1 MLNPGMILSN
11 RYEIIELI
19 GTGGMSE
26 VYKAKCHVLNRYVAI
41 KVLKPEFSSD
51 VNFVTKFR
59 IEAQSA
65 AGLSHPNIVNV
76 YDVGEDNG
84 IYYIVMELV
93 EGITLKEYIQE
104 KGRLKSDEAINISIQ
119 IAQGLEVAHQNHT
132 IHRDIKPQ
140 NIIVSKNGGIKVT
153 DFGIARAASSNT
165 MTANAMGSVHYI
177 SPEQARGG
185 FSDERSDIYSLGIT
199 MYEMVT
205 GHVPFEGENNVAV
218 ALMHIQGEMISPR
231 EYYPDI
237 PTSLEKIILK
247 CTQKKAERRY
257 LTASAL
263 IADLK
268 RVQANPDID
277 CVVVTPIVPSS
288 PTVEMTSDE
297 MKAIKEGRQMNEPI
311 LEEEDLEPEER
322 PENTPII
329 PPSKF
334 DNLFDDDDDD
344 DDEYDDVNRQ
354 PEDDDDSEIDEL
366 DPKLKKIIMISS
378 IAIVIIIA
386 ILVAMLI
393 SKIAGFKLFSGNKEN
408 TSTNDTAITT
418 TEATES
424 TEDTSSDITDTSEES
439 TDDVTT
445 TEQATIPMI
454 NVVGLYK
461 SAAEE
466 ELKKA
471 GFTNYSFDTK
481 KDNEVQEGYV
491 ISQSVDEGTAVDP
504 DIEIV
509 VTVSEGKED
518 KEVPDVRKYSDEQ
531 ATTLL
536 TEAGFTVTHGFEYD
550 DTVEKNYV
558 ISQSPEAGE
567 KQPEGSTVKIIVSNG
582 KKIEEVTV
590 PNLVGKSEEKAA
602 ELLKKAGLTGNPSHA
617 NSDDVK
623 AGKVI
628 SQDIDAD
635 TKVEEGS
642 TINYVISDGPEV
654 ISYSVKFTGAITNA
668 GYDFEAAGNVTVT
681 VSYTIGD
688 ATYKIYSGAAGE
700 ESFPLDISDAD
711 PIGGLSDDSGTFTV
725 MITDSEGQD
734 VTSSFN
740 TSGLSASFT
749 KE

>member
-19 GTGGMSE
+19 GIGGMSE

-93 EGITLKEYIQE
+93 EGITLKEYIQK
-104 KGRLKSDEAINISIQ
+104 KGRLLPEQAIDFSIQ

-218 ALMHIQGEMISPR
+218 ALMHIQGEMVSPR

-277 CVVVTPIVPSS
+277 CVVVPPVVPNS
-288 PTVEMTSDE
+288 PTVEITSDE
-297 MKAIKEGRQMNEPI
+297 MKAIKEGRQMNEAPVV
-311 LEEEDLEPEER
+311 EETPSSVVER
-322 PENTPII
+322 PDITPII

-344 DDEYDDVNRQ
+344 DSYGDEGMT
-354 PEDDDDSEIDEL
+354 PEDDDDNEIEEL

-378 IAIVIIIA
+378 VAVVIIIA
-386 ILVAMLI
+386 ILVAILI
-393 SKIAGFKLFSGNKEN
+393 LKITSPGGLGGIFSGNNKKTEN
-408 TSTNDTAITT
+408 SSEENSGD
-418 TEATES
+418 S
-424 TEDTSSDITDTSEES
+424 TEDGSTDEDTS
-439 TDDVTT
+439 DK
-445 TEQATIPMI
+445 ATIPMV

-461 SAAEE
+461 TAAEE

-471 GFTNYSFDTK
+471 GFTAYTIETATDDK
-481 KDNEVQEGYV
+481 VEEGYV
-491 ISQSVDEGTAVDP
+491 ISQSVDEGTAIPAD
-504 DIEIV
+504 EKIV
-509 VTVSEGKED
+509 ITISEGKED
-518 KEVPDVRKYSDEQ
+518 VEVPNVTGYSDDQ

-536 TEAGFTVTHGFEYD
+536 TEAGFVVTHGYEYD
-550 DTVEKNYV
+550 DTVEKNKV
-558 ISQSPEAGE
+558 ISQSPEG
-567 KQPEGSTVKIIVSNG
+567 KTMQKSGSTVKIIISNG
-582 KKIEEVTV
+582 KEVEEVEV
-590 PNLVGKSEEKAA
+590 PKLVGKSESKAA
-602 ELLKKAGLTGNPSHA
+602 NLLENAGLSGKVSHA
-617 NSDDVK
+617 NSDEVK
-623 AGKVI
+623 KGQVI
-628 SQDIDAD
+628 SQDVSAGSS
-635 TKVEEGS
+635 VEKGS
-642 TINYVISDGPEV
+642 TVGYVISDGPEKV
-654 ISYSVKFTGAITNA
+654 TYSVKFTGSITNS
-668 GYDFEAAGNVTVT
+668 GFDFATFGNVTVNVTYT
-681 VSYTIGD
+681 VGD
-688 ATYKIYSGAAGE
+688 ATYKLYSGAAGE
-700 ESFPLDISDAD
+700 DSFPLDIGSAD
-711 PIGGLSDDSGTFTV
+711 PIGGLSQNSGTFAVT
-725 MITDSEGQD
+725 ITDSDGID

-740 TSGLSASFT
+740 TSGLSASFS

>member
-41 KVLKPEFSSD
+41 KELKPEFSSD

-93 EGITLKEYIQE
+93 EGITLKEYIQK
-104 KGRLKSDEAINISIQ
+104 KGRLLPEQAIDFSIQ

-218 ALMHIQGEMISPR
+218 ALMHIQGEMVSPR

-277 CVVVTPIVPSS
+277 CVVVPPVVPNS
-288 PTVEMTSDE
+288 PTVEITSDE
-297 MKAIKEGRQMNEPI
+297 MKAIKEGRQMNEAPVV
-311 LEEEDLEPEER
+311 EETPSSVVER
-322 PENTPII
+322 PDITPII

-344 DDEYDDVNRQ
+344 DSYGDEGMT
-354 PEDDDDSEIDEL
+354 PEDDDDNEIEEL

-378 IAIVIIIA
+378 VAVVIIIA
-386 ILVAMLI
+386 ILVAILI
-393 SKIAGFKLFSGNKEN
+393 LKITSPGGLGGIFSGNNKKTEN
-408 TSTNDTAITT
+408 SSEENSGDPTEDGSTD
-418 TEATES
+418 
-424 TEDTSSDITDTSEES
+424 EDTSDK
-439 TDDVTT
+439 
-445 TEQATIPMI
+445 ATIPMV

-461 SAAEE
+461 TAAEE

-471 GFTNYSFDTK
+471 GFTAYTIETATDDK
-481 KDNEVQEGYV
+481 VEEGYV
-491 ISQSVDEGTAVDP
+491 ISQSVDEGTAIPAD
-504 DIEIV
+504 EKIV
-509 VTVSEGKED
+509 ITISEGKED
-518 KEVPDVRKYSDEQ
+518 VEVPDVRGYSDDQ

-536 TEAGFTVTHGFEYD
+536 TEAGFVVTHGYEYD
-550 DTVEKNYV
+550 DTVEKNKV
-558 ISQSPEAGE
+558 ISQSPEG
-567 KQPEGSTVKIIVSNG
+567 KTMQKSGSTVKIIISNG
-582 KKIEEVTV
+582 KEVEEVEV
-590 PNLVGKSEEKAA
+590 PNLLGKSESKAA
-602 ELLKKAGLTGNPSHA
+602 NLLENAGLSGKVSHA
-617 NSDDVK
+617 NSDEVK
-623 AGKVI
+623 KGQVI
-628 SQDIDAD
+628 SQDVSAGSS
-635 TKVEEGS
+635 VEKGS
-642 TINYVISDGPEV
+642 TVGYVISDGPEKV
-654 ISYSVKFTGAITNA
+654 TYSVKFTGSITNS
-668 GYDFEAAGNVTVT
+668 GFDFATFGNVTVNVTYT
-681 VSYTIGD
+681 VGD
-688 ATYKIYSGAAGE
+688 ATYKLYSGAAGE
-700 ESFPLDISDAD
+700 DSFPLDIGSAD
-711 PIGGLSDDSGTFTV
+711 PIGGLSQNSGTFAVT
-725 MITDSEGQD
+725 ITDSDGID

-740 TSGLSASFT
+740 TSGLSASFS

>member
-26 VYKAKCHVLNRYVAI
+26 VYKAKCHELNRYVAI

-93 EGITLKEYIQE
+93 EGITLKEYIQK
-104 KGRLKSDEAINISIQ
+104 KGRLLPEQAIDFSIQ

-218 ALMHIQGEMISPR
+218 ALMHIQGEMVSPR

-277 CVVVTPIVPSS
+277 CVVVPPVVPNS
-288 PTVEMTSDE
+288 PTVEITSDE
-297 MKAIKEGRQMNEPI
+297 MKAIKEGRQMNEAPVV
-311 LEEEDLEPEER
+311 EETPSSVVER
-322 PENTPII
+322 PDITPII

-344 DDEYDDVNRQ
+344 DSYGDEGMA
-354 PEDDDDSEIDEL
+354 PEDDDDNEIEEL

-378 IAIVIIIA
+378 VAVVIIIA
-386 ILVAMLI
+386 ILVAILI
-393 SKIAGFKLFSGNKEN
+393 LKITSPGGLGGIFSGNNKKTEN
-408 TSTNDTAITT
+408 SSEENSGDPTEDGSTD
-418 TEATES
+418 
-424 TEDTSSDITDTSEES
+424 EDTSDK
-439 TDDVTT
+439 
-445 TEQATIPMI
+445 ATIPMV

-461 SAAEE
+461 TAAEE

-471 GFTNYSFDTK
+471 GFTAYTIETATDDK
-481 KDNEVQEGYV
+481 VEEGYV
-491 ISQSVDEGTAVDP
+491 ISQSVDEGTAIPAD
-504 DIEIV
+504 EKIV
-509 VTVSEGKED
+509 ITISEGKED
-518 KEVPDVRKYSDEQ
+518 VEVPDVRGYSDDQ

-536 TEAGFTVTHGFEYD
+536 TEAGFVVTHGYEYD
-550 DTVEKNYV
+550 DTVEKNKV
-558 ISQSPEAGE
+558 ISQSPEG
-567 KQPEGSTVKIIVSNG
+567 KTMQKSGSTVKIIISNG
-582 KKIEEVTV
+582 KEVEEVEV
-590 PNLVGKSEEKAA
+590 PNLLGKSESKAA
-602 ELLKKAGLTGNPSHA
+602 NLLENAGLSGKVSHA
-617 NSDDVK
+617 NSDEVK
-623 AGKVI
+623 KGQVI
-628 SQDIDAD
+628 SQDVSAGSS
-635 TKVEEGS
+635 VEKGS
-642 TINYVISDGPEV
+642 TVGYVISDGPEKV
-654 ISYSVKFTGAITNA
+654 TYSVKFTGSITNS
-668 GYDFEAAGNVTVT
+668 GFDFATFGNVTVNVTYT
-681 VSYTIGD
+681 VGD
-688 ATYKIYSGAAGE
+688 ATYKLYSGAAGE
-700 ESFPLDISDAD
+700 DSFPLDIGSAD
-711 PIGGLSDDSGTFTV
+711 PIGGLSQNSGTFAVT
-725 MITDSEGQD
+725 ITDSDGID

-740 TSGLSASFT
+740 TSGLSASFS

>member
-93 EGITLKEYIQE
+93 EGITLKEYIQK
-104 KGRLKSDEAINISIQ
+104 KGRLLPEQAIDFSIQ

-218 ALMHIQGEMISPR
+218 ALMHIQGEMVSPR

-257 LTASAL
+257 LTASTL

-277 CVVVTPIVPSS
+277 CVVVPPVVPNS
-288 PTVEMTSDE
+288 PTVEITSDE
-297 MKAIKEGRQMNEPI
+297 MKAIKEGRQMNEAPVV
-311 LEEEDLEPEER
+311 EETPSSVVER
-322 PENTPII
+322 PDITPII

-344 DDEYDDVNRQ
+344 DSYGDEGMT
-354 PEDDDDSEIDEL
+354 PEDDDDNEIEEL

-378 IAIVIIIA
+378 VAVVIIIA
-386 ILVAMLI
+386 ILVAILI
-393 SKIAGFKLFSGNKEN
+393 LKITSPGGLGGIFSGNNKKTEN
-408 TSTNDTAITT
+408 SSEENSGDPTEDGSTD
-418 TEATES
+418 
-424 TEDTSSDITDTSEES
+424 EDTSDK
-439 TDDVTT
+439 
-445 TEQATIPMI
+445 ATIPMV

-461 SAAEE
+461 TAAEE

-471 GFTNYSFDTK
+471 GFTAYTIETATDDK
-481 KDNEVQEGYV
+481 VEEGYV
-491 ISQSVDEGTAVDP
+491 ISQSVDEGTAIPAD
-504 DIEIV
+504 EKIV
-509 VTVSEGKED
+509 ITISEGKED
-518 KEVPDVRKYSDEQ
+518 VEVPDVRGYSDDQ

-536 TEAGFTVTHGFEYD
+536 TEAGFVVTHGYEYD
-550 DTVEKNYV
+550 DTVEKNKV
-558 ISQSPEAGE
+558 ISQSPEG
-567 KQPEGSTVKIIVSNG
+567 KTMQKSGSTVKIIISNG
-582 KKIEEVTV
+582 KEVEEVEV
-590 PNLVGKSEEKAA
+590 PNLLGKSESKAA
-602 ELLKKAGLTGNPSHA
+602 NLLENAGLSGKVSHA
-617 NSDDVK
+617 NSDEVK
-623 AGKVI
+623 KGQVI
-628 SQDIDAD
+628 SQDVSAGSS
-635 TKVEEGS
+635 VEKGS
-642 TINYVISDGPEV
+642 TVGYVISDGPEKV
-654 ISYSVKFTGAITNA
+654 TYSVKFTGSITNS
-668 GYDFEAAGNVTVT
+668 GFDFATFGNVTVNVTYT
-681 VSYTIGD
+681 VGD
-688 ATYKIYSGAAGE
+688 ATYKLYSGAAGE
-700 ESFPLDISDAD
+700 DSFPLDIGSAD
-711 PIGGLSDDSGTFTV
+711 PIGGLSQNSGTFAVT
-725 MITDSEGQD
+725 ITDSDGID

-740 TSGLSASFT
+740 TSGLSASFS

>member
-93 EGITLKEYIQE
+93 EGITLKEYIQK
-104 KGRLKSDEAINISIQ
+104 KGRLLPEQAIDFSIQ

-218 ALMHIQGEMISPR
+218 ALMHIQGEMVSPR

-277 CVVVTPIVPSS
+277 CVVVPPVVPNS
-288 PTVEMTSDE
+288 PTVEITSDE
-297 MKAIKEGRQMNEPI
+297 MKAIKEGRQMNEAPVV
-311 LEEEDLEPEER
+311 EETPSSVVER
-322 PENTPII
+322 PDITPII

-344 DDEYDDVNRQ
+344 DSYGDEGMT
-354 PEDDDDSEIDEL
+354 PEDDDDNEIEEL

-378 IAIVIIIA
+378 VAVVIIIA
-386 ILVAMLI
+386 ILVAILI
-393 SKIAGFKLFSGNKEN
+393 LKITSPGGLGGIFSGNNKKTEN
-408 TSTNDTAITT
+408 SSEENSGD
-418 TEATES
+418 S
-424 TEDTSSDITDTSEES
+424 TEDGSTDEDTS
-439 TDDVTT
+439 DK
-445 TEQATIPMI
+445 ATIPMV

-461 SAAEE
+461 TAAEE

-471 GFTNYSFDTK
+471 GFTAYTIETATDDK
-481 KDNEVQEGYV
+481 VEEGYV
-491 ISQSVDEGTAVDP
+491 ISQSVDEGTAIPAD
-504 DIEIV
+504 EKIV
-509 VTVSEGKED
+509 ITISEGKED
-518 KEVPDVRKYSDEQ
+518 VEVPNVTGYSDDQ

-536 TEAGFTVTHGFEYD
+536 TEAGFVVTHGYEYD
-550 DTVEKNYV
+550 DTVEKNKV
-558 ISQSPEAGE
+558 ISQSPEG
-567 KQPEGSTVKIIVSNG
+567 KTMQKSGSTVKIIISNG
-582 KKIEEVTV
+582 KEVEEVEV
-590 PNLVGKSEEKAA
+590 PNLVGKSESKAA
-602 ELLKKAGLTGNPSHA
+602 NLLENAGLSGKVSHA
-617 NSDDVK
+617 NSDEVK
-623 AGKVI
+623 KGQVI
-628 SQDIDAD
+628 SQDVLAGSS
-635 TKVEEGS
+635 VEKGS
-642 TINYVISDGPEV
+642 TIGYVISDGPEKV
-654 ISYSVKFTGAITNA
+654 TYSVKFTGSITNS
-668 GYDFEAAGNVTVT
+668 GFDFATFGNVTVNVTYT
-681 VSYTIGD
+681 VGD
-688 ATYKIYSGAAGE
+688 ATYKLYSGAAGE
-700 ESFPLDISDAD
+700 DSFPLDIGSAD
-711 PIGGLSDDSGTFTV
+711 PIGGLSQNSGTFAVT
-725 MITDSEGQD
+725 ITDSDGID

-740 TSGLSASFT
+740 TSGLSASFS

>member
-19 GTGGMSE
+19 GIGGMSE

-93 EGITLKEYIQE
+93 EGITLKEYIQK
-104 KGRLKSDEAINISIQ
+104 KGRLLPEQAIDFSIQ

-218 ALMHIQGEMISPR
+218 ALMHIQGEMVSPR

-277 CVVVTPIVPSS
+277 CVVVPPVVPNS
-288 PTVEMTSDE
+288 PTVEITSDE
-297 MKAIKEGRQMNEPI
+297 MKAIKEGRQMNEAPVV
-311 LEEEDLEPEER
+311 EETPSSVVER
-322 PENTPII
+322 PDITPII

-344 DDEYDDVNRQ
+344 DSYGDEGMA
-354 PEDDDDSEIDEL
+354 PEDDDDNEIEEL

-378 IAIVIIIA
+378 VAVVIIIA
-386 ILVAMLI
+386 ILVAILI
-393 SKIAGFKLFSGNKEN
+393 LKITSPGGLGGIFSGNNKKTEN
-408 TSTNDTAITT
+408 SSEENSGD
-418 TEATES
+418 S
-424 TEDTSSDITDTSEES
+424 TEDGSTDEDTS
-439 TDDVTT
+439 DK
-445 TEQATIPMI
+445 ATIPMV

-461 SAAEE
+461 TAAEE

-471 GFTNYSFDTK
+471 GFTAYTIETATDDK
-481 KDNEVQEGYV
+481 VEEGYV
-491 ISQSVDEGTAVDP
+491 ISQSVDEGTAIPAD
-504 DIEIV
+504 EKIV
-509 VTVSEGKED
+509 ITISEGKED
-518 KEVPDVRKYSDEQ
+518 VEVPDVRGYSDDQ

-536 TEAGFTVTHGFEYD
+536 TEAGFVVTHGYEYD
-550 DTVEKNYV
+550 DTVEKNKV
-558 ISQSPEAGE
+558 ISQSPEG
-567 KQPEGSTVKIIVSNG
+567 KTMQKSGSTVKIIISNG
-582 KKIEEVTV
+582 KEVEEVEV
-590 PNLVGKSEEKAA
+590 PNLLGKSESKAA
-602 ELLKKAGLTGNPSHA
+602 NLLENAGLSGKVSHA
-617 NSDDVK
+617 NSDEVK
-623 AGKVI
+623 KGQVI
-628 SQDIDAD
+628 SQDVSAGSS
-635 TKVEEGS
+635 VEKGS
-642 TINYVISDGPEV
+642 TVGYVISDGPEKV
-654 ISYSVKFTGAITNA
+654 TYSVKFTGSITNS
-668 GYDFEAAGNVTVT
+668 GFDFATFGNVTVNVTYT
-681 VSYTIGD
+681 VGD
-688 ATYKIYSGAAGE
+688 ATYKLYSGAAGE
-700 ESFPLDISDAD
+700 DSFPLDIGSAD
-711 PIGGLSDDSGTFTV
+711 PIGGLSQNSGTFAVT
-725 MITDSEGQD
+725 ITDSDGID

-740 TSGLSASFT
+740 TSGLSASFS

>member
-93 EGITLKEYIQE
+93 EGITLKEYIQK
-104 KGRLKSDEAINISIQ
+104 KGRLLPEQAIDFSIQ

-218 ALMHIQGEMISPR
+218 ALMHIQGEMVSPR

-277 CVVVTPIVPSS
+277 CVVVPPVVPNS
-288 PTVEMTSDE
+288 PTVEITSDE
-297 MKAIKEGRQMNEPI
+297 MKAIKEGRQMNEAPVV
-311 LEEEDLEPEER
+311 EETPSSVVER
-322 PENTPII
+322 PDITPII

-344 DDEYDDVNRQ
+344 DSYGDEGMT
-354 PEDDDDSEIDEL
+354 PEDDDDNEIEEL

-378 IAIVIIIA
+378 VAVVIIIA
-386 ILVAMLI
+386 ILVAILI
-393 SKIAGFKLFSGNKEN
+393 LKITSPGGLGGIFSGNNKKTEN
-408 TSTNDTAITT
+408 SSEENSGDPTEDGSTD
-418 TEATES
+418 
-424 TEDTSSDITDTSEES
+424 EDTSDK
-439 TDDVTT
+439 
-445 TEQATIPMI
+445 ATIPMV

-461 SAAEE
+461 TAAEE

-471 GFTNYSFDTK
+471 GFTAYTIETATDDK
-481 KDNEVQEGYV
+481 VEEGYV
-491 ISQSVDEGTAVDP
+491 ISQSVDEGTAIPAD
-504 DIEIV
+504 EKIV
-509 VTVSEGKED
+509 ITISEGKED
-518 KEVPDVRKYSDEQ
+518 VEVPDVRGYSDDQ

-536 TEAGFTVTHGFEYD
+536 TEAGFVVTHGYEYD
-550 DTVEKNYV
+550 DTVEKNKV
-558 ISQSPEAGE
+558 ISQSPEG
-567 KQPEGSTVKIIVSNG
+567 KTMQKSGSTVKIIISNG
-582 KKIEEVTV
+582 KEVEEVEV
-590 PNLVGKSEEKAA
+590 PNLLGKSESKAA
-602 ELLKKAGLTGNPSHA
+602 NLLENAGLSGKVSHA
-617 NSDDVK
+617 NSDEVK
-623 AGKVI
+623 KGQVI
-628 SQDIDAD
+628 SQDVSAGSS
-635 TKVEEGS
+635 VEKGS
-642 TINYVISDGPEV
+642 TVGYVISDGPEKV
-654 ISYSVKFTGAITNA
+654 TYSVKFTGSITNS
-668 GYDFEAAGNVTVT
+668 GFDFATFGNVTVNVTYT
-681 VSYTIGD
+681 VGD
-688 ATYKIYSGAAGE
+688 ATYKLYSGAAGE
-700 ESFPLDISDAD
+700 DSFPLDIGSAD
-711 PIGGLSDDSGTFTV
+711 PIGGLSQNSGTFAVT
-725 MITDSEGQD
+725 ISDSDGID

-740 TSGLSASFT
+740 TSGLSASFS

>member
-93 EGITLKEYIQE
+93 EGITLKEYIQK
-104 KGRLKSDEAINISIQ
+104 KGRLLPEQAIDFSIQ

-218 ALMHIQGEMISPR
+218 ALMHIQGEMVSPR

-277 CVVVTPIVPSS
+277 CVVVPPVVPNS
-288 PTVEMTSDE
+288 PTVEITSDE
-297 MKAIKEGRQMNEPI
+297 MKAIKEGRQMNEAPVV
-311 LEEEDLEPEER
+311 EETPSSVVER
-322 PENTPII
+322 PDITPII

-344 DDEYDDVNRQ
+344 DSYGDEGMT
-354 PEDDDDSEIDEL
+354 PEDDDDNEIEEL

-378 IAIVIIIA
+378 VAVVIIIA
-386 ILVAMLI
+386 ILVAILI
-393 SKIAGFKLFSGNKEN
+393 LKITSPGGLGGIFSGNNKKTEN
-408 TSTNDTAITT
+408 SSEENSGDPTEDGSTD
-418 TEATES
+418 
-424 TEDTSSDITDTSEES
+424 EDTSDK
-439 TDDVTT
+439 
-445 TEQATIPMI
+445 ATIPMV

-461 SAAEE
+461 TAAEE

-471 GFTNYSFDTK
+471 GFTAYTIETATDDK
-481 KDNEVQEGYV
+481 VEEGYV
-491 ISQSVDEGTAVDP
+491 ISQSVDEGTAIPAD
-504 DIEIV
+504 EKIV
-509 VTVSEGKED
+509 ITISEGKED
-518 KEVPDVRKYSDEQ
+518 VEVPDVRGYSDDQ

-536 TEAGFTVTHGFEYD
+536 TEAGFVVTHGYEYD
-550 DTVEKNYV
+550 DTVEKNKV
-558 ISQSPEAGE
+558 ISQSPEG
-567 KQPEGSTVKIIVSNG
+567 KTMQKSGSTVKIIISNG
-582 KKIEEVTV
+582 KEVEEVEV
-590 PNLVGKSEEKAA
+590 PNLVGKSESKAA
-602 ELLKKAGLTGNPSHA
+602 ELLEKAGLSGKVSHA
-617 NSDDVK
+617 NSDEVK
-623 AGKVI
+623 KGQVI
-628 SQDIDAD
+628 SQDVSAGSS
-635 TKVEEGS
+635 VEKGS
-642 TINYVISDGPEV
+642 TVGYVISDGPEKV
-654 ISYSVKFTGAITNA
+654 TYSVKFTGSITNS
-668 GYDFEAAGNVTVT
+668 GFDFATFGNVTVNVTYT
-681 VSYTIGD
+681 VGD
-688 ATYKIYSGAAGE
+688 ATYKLYSGAAGE
-700 ESFPLDISDAD
+700 DSFPLDIGSAD
-711 PIGGLSDDSGTFTV
+711 PIGGLSQNSGTFAVT
-725 MITDSEGQD
+725 ITDSDGID

-740 TSGLSASFT
+740 TSGLSASFS

>member
-93 EGITLKEYIQE
+93 EGITLKEYIQK
-104 KGRLKSDEAINISIQ
+104 KGRLLPEQAIDFSIQ

-218 ALMHIQGEMISPR
+218 ALMHIQGEMVSPR

-277 CVVVTPIVPSS
+277 CVVVPPVVPNS
-288 PTVEMTSDE
+288 PTVEITSDE
-297 MKAIKEGRQMNEPI
+297 MKAIKEGRQMNEAPVV
-311 LEEEDLEPEER
+311 EETPSSVVER
-322 PENTPII
+322 PDITPII

-344 DDEYDDVNRQ
+344 DSYGDEGMT
-354 PEDDDDSEIDEL
+354 PEDDDDNEIEEL

-378 IAIVIIIA
+378 VAVVIIIA
-386 ILVAMLI
+386 ILVAILI
-393 SKIAGFKLFSGNKEN
+393 LKITSPGGLGGIFSGNNKKTEN
-408 TSTNDTAITT
+408 SSEENSGDPTEDGSTD
-418 TEATES
+418 
-424 TEDTSSDITDTSEES
+424 EDTSDK
-439 TDDVTT
+439 
-445 TEQATIPMI
+445 ATIPMV

-461 SAAEE
+461 TAAEE

-471 GFTNYSFDTK
+471 GFTAYTIETATDDK
-481 KDNEVQEGYV
+481 VEEGYV
-491 ISQSVDEGTAVDP
+491 ISQSVDEGTAIPAD
-504 DIEIV
+504 EKIV
-509 VTVSEGKED
+509 ITISEGKED
-518 KEVPDVRKYSDEQ
+518 VEVPDVRGYSDDQ

-536 TEAGFTVTHGFEYD
+536 TEAGFVVTHGYEYD
-550 DTVEKNYV
+550 DTVEKNKV
-558 ISQSPEAGE
+558 ISQSPEG
-567 KQPEGSTVKIIVSNG
+567 KTMQKSGSTVKIIISNG
-582 KKIEEVTV
+582 KEVEEVEV
-590 PNLVGKSEEKAA
+590 PNLVGKSESKAA
-602 ELLKKAGLTGNPSHA
+602 DLLENAGLSGKVSHA
-617 NSDDVK
+617 NSDEVKKGQVINQDVS
-623 AGKVI
+623 AG
-628 SQDIDAD
+628 SS
-635 TKVEEGS
+635 VEKGS
-642 TINYVISDGPEV
+642 TVGYVISDGPEKV
-654 ISYSVKFTGAITNA
+654 TYSVKFTGSITNS
-668 GYDFEAAGNVTVT
+668 GFDFATFGNVTVNVTYT
-681 VSYTIGD
+681 VGD
-688 ATYKIYSGAAGE
+688 ATYKLYSGAAGE
-700 ESFPLDISDAD
+700 DSFPLDIGSAD
-711 PIGGLSDDSGTFTV
+711 PIDGLSQNSGTFAVT
-725 MITDSEGQD
+725 ITDSDGID

-740 TSGLSASFT
+740 TSGLSASFS

>member
-93 EGITLKEYIQE
+93 EGITLKEYIQK
-104 KGRLKSDEAINISIQ
+104 KGRLLPEQAIDFSIQ

-218 ALMHIQGEMISPR
+218 ALMHIQGEMVSPR

-277 CVVVTPIVPSS
+277 CVVVPPVVPNS
-288 PTVEMTSDE
+288 PTVEITSDE
-297 MKAIKEGRQMNEPI
+297 MKAIKEGRQMNEAPVV
-311 LEEEDLEPEER
+311 EETPSSVVER
-322 PENTPII
+322 PDITPII

-344 DDEYDDVNRQ
+344 DSYGDEGMA
-354 PEDDDDSEIDEL
+354 PEDDDDNEIEEL

-378 IAIVIIIA
+378 VAVVIIIA
-386 ILVAMLI
+386 ILVAILI
-393 SKIAGFKLFSGNKEN
+393 LKITSPGGLGGIFSGNNKKTEN
-408 TSTNDTAITT
+408 SSEENSGDPTEDGSTD
-418 TEATES
+418 
-424 TEDTSSDITDTSEES
+424 EDTSDK
-439 TDDVTT
+439 
-445 TEQATIPMI
+445 ATIPMV

-461 SAAEE
+461 TAAEE

-471 GFTNYSFDTK
+471 GFTAYTIETATDDK
-481 KDNEVQEGYV
+481 VEEGYV
-491 ISQSVDEGTAVDP
+491 ISQSVDEGTAIPAD
-504 DIEIV
+504 EKIV
-509 VTVSEGKED
+509 ITISEGKED
-518 KEVPDVRKYSDEQ
+518 VEVPDVRGYSDDQ

-536 TEAGFTVTHGFEYD
+536 TEAGFVVTHGYEYD
-550 DTVEKNYV
+550 DTVEKNKV
-558 ISQSPEAGE
+558 ISQSPEG
-567 KQPEGSTVKIIVSNG
+567 KTMQKSGSTVKIIISNG
-582 KKIEEVTV
+582 KEVEEVEV
-590 PNLVGKSEEKAA
+590 PNLVGKSESKAA
-602 ELLKKAGLTGNPSHA
+602 DLLENAGLSGKVSHA
-617 NSDDVK
+617 NSDEVKKGQVINQDVS
-623 AGKVI
+623 AG
-628 SQDIDAD
+628 SS
-635 TKVEEGS
+635 VEKGS
-642 TINYVISDGPEV
+642 TVGYVISDGPEKV
-654 ISYSVKFTGAITNA
+654 TYSVKFTGSITNS
-668 GYDFEAAGNVTVT
+668 GFDFATFGNVTVNVTYT
-681 VSYTIGD
+681 VGD
-688 ATYKIYSGAAGE
+688 ATYKLYSGAAGE
-700 ESFPLDISDAD
+700 DSFPLDIGSAD
-711 PIGGLSDDSGTFTV
+711 PIGGLSQNSGTFAVT
-725 MITDSEGQD
+725 ITDSDGID

-740 TSGLSASFT
+740 TSGLSASFS

>member
-93 EGITLKEYIQE
+93 EGITLKEYIQK
-104 KGRLKSDEAINISIQ
+104 KGRLLPEQAIDFSIQ

-218 ALMHIQGEMISPR
+218 ALMHIQGEMVSPR

-277 CVVVTPIVPSS
+277 CVVVPPVVPNS
-288 PTVEMTSDE
+288 PTVEITSDE
-297 MKAIKEGRQMNEPI
+297 MKAIKEGRQMNEAPVV
-311 LEEEDLEPEER
+311 EETPSSVVER
-322 PENTPII
+322 PDITPII

-344 DDEYDDVNRQ
+344 DSYGDEGMT
-354 PEDDDDSEIDEL
+354 PEDDDDNEIEEL

-378 IAIVIIIA
+378 VAVVIIIA
-386 ILVAMLI
+386 ILVAILI
-393 SKIAGFKLFSGNKEN
+393 LKITSPGGLGGIFSGNNKKTEN
-408 TSTNDTAITT
+408 SSEENSGDPTEDGSTD
-418 TEATES
+418 
-424 TEDTSSDITDTSEES
+424 EDTSDK
-439 TDDVTT
+439 
-445 TEQATIPMI
+445 ATIPMV

-461 SAAEE
+461 TAAEE

-471 GFTNYSFDTK
+471 GFTAYTIETATDDK
-481 KDNEVQEGYV
+481 VEEGYV
-491 ISQSVDEGTAVDP
+491 ISQSVDEGTAIPAD
-504 DIEIV
+504 EKIV
-509 VTVSEGKED
+509 ITISEGKED
-518 KEVPDVRKYSDEQ
+518 VEVPDVRGYSDDQ

-536 TEAGFTVTHGFEYD
+536 TEAGFVVTHGYEYD
-550 DTVEKNYV
+550 DTVEKNKV
-558 ISQSPEAGE
+558 ISQSPEG
-567 KQPEGSTVKIIVSNG
+567 KTMQKSGSTVKIIISNG
-582 KKIEEVTV
+582 KEVEEVEV
-590 PNLVGKSEEKAA
+590 PNLLGKSESKAA
-602 ELLKKAGLTGNPSHA
+602 NLLENAGLSGKVSHA
-617 NSDDVK
+617 NSDEVK
-623 AGKVI
+623 KGQVI
-628 SQDIDAD
+628 SQDVSAGSS
-635 TKVEEGS
+635 VEKGS
-642 TINYVISDGPEV
+642 TVGYVISDGPEKV
-654 ISYSVKFTGAITNA
+654 TYSVKFTGSITNS
-668 GYDFEAAGNVTVT
+668 GFDFATFGNVTVNVTYT
-681 VSYTIGD
+681 VGD
-688 ATYKIYSGAAGE
+688 ATYKLYSGAAGE
-700 ESFPLDISDAD
+700 DSFPLDIGSAD
-711 PIGGLSDDSGTFTV
+711 PIGGLSQNSGTFAVT
-725 MITDSEGQD
+725 ITDSDGID
-734 VTSSFN
+734 VTSIFN
-740 TSGLSASFT
+740 TSGLSASFS

>member
-93 EGITLKEYIQE
+93 EGITLKEYIQK
-104 KGRLKSDEAINISIQ
+104 KGRLLPEQAIDFSIQ

-218 ALMHIQGEMISPR
+218 ALMHIQGEMVSPR

-277 CVVVTPIVPSS
+277 CVVVPPVVPNS
-288 PTVEMTSDE
+288 PTVEITSDE
-297 MKAIKEGRQMNEPI
+297 MKAIKEGRQMNEAPVV
-311 LEEEDLEPEER
+311 EETPSSVVER
-322 PENTPII
+322 PDITPII

-344 DDEYDDVNRQ
+344 DSYGDEGMT
-354 PEDDDDSEIDEL
+354 PEDDDDNEIEEL

-378 IAIVIIIA
+378 VAVVIIIA
-386 ILVAMLI
+386 ILVAILI
-393 SKIAGFKLFSGNKEN
+393 LKITSPGGLGGIFSGNNKKTEN
-408 TSTNDTAITT
+408 SSEENSGD
-418 TEATES
+418 S
-424 TEDTSSDITDTSEES
+424 TEDGSTDEDTS
-439 TDDVTT
+439 DK
-445 TEQATIPMI
+445 ATIPMV

-461 SAAEE
+461 TAAEE

-471 GFTNYSFDTK
+471 GFTAYTIETATDDK
-481 KDNEVQEGYV
+481 VEEGYV
-491 ISQSVDEGTAVDP
+491 ISQSVDEGTAIPAD
-504 DIEIV
+504 EKIV
-509 VTVSEGKED
+509 ITISEGKED
-518 KEVPDVRKYSDEQ
+518 VEVPDVRGYSDDQ

-536 TEAGFTVTHGFEYD
+536 TEAGFVVTHGYEYD
-550 DTVEKNYV
+550 DTVEKNKV
-558 ISQSPEAGE
+558 ISQSPEG
-567 KQPEGSTVKIIVSNG
+567 KTMQKSGSTVKIIISNG
-582 KKIEEVTV
+582 KEVEEVEV
-590 PNLVGKSEEKAA
+590 PNLVGKSESKAA
-602 ELLKKAGLTGNPSHA
+602 DLLENAGLSGKVSHA
-617 NSDDVK
+617 NSDEVK
-623 AGKVI
+623 KGQVI
-628 SQDIDAD
+628 SQDVSAD
-635 TKVEEGS
+635 SSVEKGS
-642 TINYVISDGPEV
+642 TVGYVISDGPEKV
-654 ISYSVKFTGAITNA
+654 TYSVKFTGSITNS
-668 GYDFEAAGNVTVT
+668 GFDFATFGNVTVNVTYT
-681 VSYTIGD
+681 VGD
-688 ATYKIYSGAAGE
+688 ATYKLYSGAAGE
-700 ESFPLDISDAD
+700 DSFPLDIGSAD
-711 PIGGLSDDSGTFTV
+711 PIGGLSQNSGTFAVT
-725 MITDSEGQD
+725 ITDSDGID

-740 TSGLSASFT
+740 TSGLSASFS

>member
-93 EGITLKEYIQE
+93 EGITLKEYIQK
-104 KGRLKSDEAINISIQ
+104 KGRLLPEQAIDFSIQ

-218 ALMHIQGEMISPR
+218 ALMHIQGEMVSPR

-277 CVVVTPIVPSS
+277 CVVVPPVVPNS
-288 PTVEMTSDE
+288 PTVEITSDE
-297 MKAIKEGRQMNEPI
+297 MKAIKAGRQMNEAPVV
-311 LEEEDLEPEER
+311 EETPSSVVER
-322 PENTPII
+322 PDITPII

-344 DDEYDDVNRQ
+344 DSYGDEGMT
-354 PEDDDDSEIDEL
+354 PEDDDDNEIEEL

-378 IAIVIIIA
+378 VAVVIIIA
-386 ILVAMLI
+386 ILVAILI
-393 SKIAGFKLFSGNKEN
+393 LKITSPGGLGGIFSGNNKKTEN
-408 TSTNDTAITT
+408 SSEENSGDPTEDGSTD
-418 TEATES
+418 
-424 TEDTSSDITDTSEES
+424 EDTSDK
-439 TDDVTT
+439 
-445 TEQATIPMI
+445 ATIPMV

-461 SAAEE
+461 TAAEE

-471 GFTNYSFDTK
+471 GFTAYTIETATDDK
-481 KDNEVQEGYV
+481 VEEGYV
-491 ISQSVDEGTAVDP
+491 ISQSVDEGTAIPAD
-504 DIEIV
+504 EKIV
-509 VTVSEGKED
+509 ITISEGKED
-518 KEVPDVRKYSDEQ
+518 VEVPDVRGYSDDQ

-536 TEAGFTVTHGFEYD
+536 TEAGFVVTHGYEYD
-550 DTVEKNYV
+550 DTVEKNKV
-558 ISQSPEAGE
+558 ISQSPEG
-567 KQPEGSTVKIIVSNG
+567 KTMQKSGSTVKIIISNG
-582 KKIEEVTV
+582 KEVEEVEV
-590 PNLVGKSEEKAA
+590 PNLLGKSESKAA
-602 ELLKKAGLTGNPSHA
+602 NLLENAGLSGKVSHA
-617 NSDDVK
+617 NSDEVK
-623 AGKVI
+623 KGQVI
-628 SQDIDAD
+628 SQDVSAGSS
-635 TKVEEGS
+635 VEKGS
-642 TINYVISDGPEV
+642 TVGYVISDGPEKV
-654 ISYSVKFTGAITNA
+654 TYSVKFTGSITNS
-668 GYDFEAAGNVTVT
+668 GFDFATFGNVTVNVTYT
-681 VSYTIGD
+681 VGD
-688 ATYKIYSGAAGE
+688 ATYKLYSGAAGE
-700 ESFPLDISDAD
+700 DSFPLDIGSAD
-711 PIGGLSDDSGTFTV
+711 PIGGLSQNSGTFAVT
-725 MITDSEGQD
+725 ITDSDGID

-740 TSGLSASFT
+740 TSGLSASFS

>member
-93 EGITLKEYIQE
+93 EGITLKEYIQK
-104 KGRLKSDEAINISIQ
+104 KGRLLPEQAIDFSIQ

-218 ALMHIQGEMISPR
+218 ALMHIQGEMVSPR

-277 CVVVTPIVPSS
+277 CVVVPPVVPNS
-288 PTVEMTSDE
+288 PTVEITSDE
-297 MKAIKEGRQMNEPI
+297 MKAIKEGRQMNEAPVV
-311 LEEEDLEPEER
+311 EETPSSVVER
-322 PENTPII
+322 PDITPII

-344 DDEYDDVNRQ
+344 DSYGDEGMT
-354 PEDDDDSEIDEL
+354 PEDDDDNEIEEL
-366 DPKLKKIIMISS
+366 NPKLKKIIMISS
-378 IAIVIIIA
+378 VAVVIIIA
-386 ILVAMLI
+386 ILVAILI
-393 SKIAGFKLFSGNKEN
+393 LKITSPGGLGGIFSGNNKKTEN
-408 TSTNDTAITT
+408 SSEENSGDPTEDGSTD
-418 TEATES
+418 
-424 TEDTSSDITDTSEES
+424 EDTSDK
-439 TDDVTT
+439 
-445 TEQATIPMI
+445 ATIPMV

-461 SAAEE
+461 TAAEE

-471 GFTNYSFDTK
+471 GFTAYTIETATDDK
-481 KDNEVQEGYV
+481 VEEGYV
-491 ISQSVDEGTAVDP
+491 ISQSVDEGTAIPAD
-504 DIEIV
+504 EKIV
-509 VTVSEGKED
+509 ITISEGKED
-518 KEVPDVRKYSDEQ
+518 VEVPDVRGYSDDQ

-536 TEAGFTVTHGFEYD
+536 TEAGFVVTHGYEYD
-550 DTVEKNYV
+550 DTVEKNKV
-558 ISQSPEAGE
+558 ISQSPEG
-567 KQPEGSTVKIIVSNG
+567 KTMQKSGSTVKIIISNG
-582 KKIEEVTV
+582 KEVEEVEV
-590 PNLVGKSEEKAA
+590 PNLLGKSESKAA
-602 ELLKKAGLTGNPSHA
+602 NLLENAGLSGKVSHA
-617 NSDDVK
+617 NSDEVK
-623 AGKVI
+623 KGQVI
-628 SQDIDAD
+628 SQDVSAGSS
-635 TKVEEGS
+635 VEKGS
-642 TINYVISDGPEV
+642 TVGYVISDGPEKV
-654 ISYSVKFTGAITNA
+654 TYSVKFTGSITNS
-668 GYDFEAAGNVTVT
+668 GFDFATFGNVTVNVTYT
-681 VSYTIGD
+681 VGD
-688 ATYKIYSGAAGE
+688 ATYKLYSGAAGE
-700 ESFPLDISDAD
+700 DSFPLDIGSAD
-711 PIGGLSDDSGTFTV
+711 PIGGLSQNSGTFAVT
-725 MITDSEGQD
+725 ITDSDGID

-740 TSGLSASFT
+740 TSGLSASFS

>member
-93 EGITLKEYIQE
+93 EGITLKEYIQK
-104 KGRLKSDEAINISIQ
+104 KGRLLPEQAIDFSIQ

-218 ALMHIQGEMISPR
+218 ALMHIQGEMVSPR

-277 CVVVTPIVPSS
+277 CVVVPPVVPNS
-288 PTVEMTSDE
+288 PTVEITSDE
-297 MKAIKEGRQMNEPI
+297 MKAIKEGRQMNEAPVV
-311 LEEEDLEPEER
+311 EETPSSVVER
-322 PENTPII
+322 PDITPII

-344 DDEYDDVNRQ
+344 DSYGDEGMT
-354 PEDDDDSEIDEL
+354 PEDDDDNEIEEL

-378 IAIVIIIA
+378 VAVVIIIA
-386 ILVAMLI
+386 ILVAILI
-393 SKIAGFKLFSGNKEN
+393 LKITSPGGLGGIFSGNNKKTEN
-408 TSTNDTAITT
+408 SSEENSGD
-418 TEATES
+418 S
-424 TEDTSSDITDTSEES
+424 TEDGSTDEDTS
-439 TDDVTT
+439 DK
-445 TEQATIPMI
+445 ATIPMV

-461 SAAEE
+461 TAAEE

-471 GFTNYSFDTK
+471 GFTAYTIETATDDK
-481 KDNEVQEGYV
+481 VEEGYV
-491 ISQSVDEGTAVDP
+491 ISQSVDEGTAIPAD
-504 DIEIV
+504 EKIV
-509 VTVSEGKED
+509 ITISEGKED
-518 KEVPDVRKYSDEQ
+518 VEVPDVRGYSDDQ

-536 TEAGFTVTHGFEYD
+536 TEAGFVVTHGYEYD
-550 DTVEKNYV
+550 DTVEKNKV
-558 ISQSPEAGE
+558 ISQSPEG
-567 KQPEGSTVKIIVSNG
+567 KTMQKSGSTVKIIISNG
-582 KKIEEVTV
+582 KEVEEVEV
-590 PNLVGKSEEKAA
+590 PNLLGKSESKAA
-602 ELLKKAGLTGNPSHA
+602 NLLENAGLSGKVSHA
-617 NSDDVK
+617 NSDEVK
-623 AGKVI
+623 KGQVI
-628 SQDIDAD
+628 SQDVSAGSS
-635 TKVEEGS
+635 VEKGS
-642 TINYVISDGPEV
+642 TVGYVISDGPEKV
-654 ISYSVKFTGAITNA
+654 TYSVKFTGSITNS
-668 GYDFEAAGNVTVT
+668 GFDFATFGNVTVNVTYT
-681 VSYTIGD
+681 VGD
-688 ATYKIYSGAAGE
+688 ATYKLYSGAAGE
-700 ESFPLDISDAD
+700 DSFPLDIGSAD
-711 PIGGLSDDSGTFTV
+711 PIGGLSQNSGTFAVT
-725 MITDSEGQD
+725 ITDSDGID

-740 TSGLSASFT
+740 TSGLSASFS

>member
-93 EGITLKEYIQE
+93 EGITLKEYIQK
-104 KGRLKSDEAINISIQ
+104 KGRLLPEQAIDFSIQ

-218 ALMHIQGEMISPR
+218 ALMHIQGEMVSPR

-277 CVVVTPIVPSS
+277 CVVVPPVVPNS
-288 PTVEMTSDE
+288 PTVEITSDE
-297 MKAIKEGRQMNEPI
+297 MKAIKEGRQMNEAPVV
-311 LEEEDLEPEER
+311 EETPSSVVER
-322 PENTPII
+322 PDITPII

-344 DDEYDDVNRQ
+344 DSYGDEGMT
-354 PEDDDDSEIDEL
+354 PEDDDDNEIEEL

-378 IAIVIIIA
+378 VAVVIIIA
-386 ILVAMLI
+386 ILVAILI
-393 SKIAGFKLFSGNKEN
+393 LKITSPGGLGGIFSGNNKKTEN
-408 TSTNDTAITT
+408 SSEENSGDPTEDGSTD
-418 TEATES
+418 
-424 TEDTSSDITDTSEES
+424 EDTSDK
-439 TDDVTT
+439 
-445 TEQATIPMI
+445 ATIPMV

-461 SAAEE
+461 TAAEE

-471 GFTNYSFDTK
+471 GFTAYTIETATDDK
-481 KDNEVQEGYV
+481 VEEGYV
-491 ISQSVDEGTAVDP
+491 ISQSVDEGTVIPAD
-504 DIEIV
+504 EKIV
-509 VTVSEGKED
+509 ITISEGKED
-518 KEVPDVRKYSDEQ
+518 VEVPDVRGYSDDQ

-536 TEAGFTVTHGFEYD
+536 TEAGFVVTHGYEYD
-550 DTVEKNYV
+550 DTVEKNKV
-558 ISQSPEAGE
+558 ISQSPEG
-567 KQPEGSTVKIIVSNG
+567 KTMQKSGSTVKIIISNG
-582 KKIEEVTV
+582 KEVEEVEV
-590 PNLVGKSEEKAA
+590 PNLLGKSESKAA
-602 ELLKKAGLTGNPSHA
+602 NLLENAGLSGKVSHA
-617 NSDDVK
+617 NSDEVK
-623 AGKVI
+623 KGQVI
-628 SQDIDAD
+628 SQDVSAGSS
-635 TKVEEGS
+635 VEKGS
-642 TINYVISDGPEV
+642 TVGYVISDGPEKV
-654 ISYSVKFTGAITNA
+654 TYSVKFTGSITNS
-668 GYDFEAAGNVTVT
+668 GFDFATFGNVTVNVTYT
-681 VSYTIGD
+681 VGD
-688 ATYKIYSGAAGE
+688 ATYKLYSGAAGE
-700 ESFPLDISDAD
+700 DSFPLDIGSAD
-711 PIGGLSDDSGTFTV
+711 PIGGLSQNSGTFAVT
-725 MITDSEGQD
+725 ITDSDGID

-740 TSGLSASFT
+740 TSGLSASFS

>member
-93 EGITLKEYIQE
+93 EGITLKEYIQK
-104 KGRLKSDEAINISIQ
+104 KGRLLPEQAIDFSIQ

-218 ALMHIQGEMISPR
+218 ALMHIQGEMVSPR

-277 CVVVTPIVPSS
+277 CVVVPPVVPNS
-288 PTVEMTSDE
+288 PTVEITSDE
-297 MKAIKEGRQMNEPI
+297 MKAIKEGRQMNEAPVV
-311 LEEEDLEPEER
+311 EETPSSVVER
-322 PENTPII
+322 PDITPII

-344 DDEYDDVNRQ
+344 DSYGDEGMT
-354 PEDDDDSEIDEL
+354 PEDDDDNEIEEL

-378 IAIVIIIA
+378 VAVVIIIA
-386 ILVAMLI
+386 ILVAILI
-393 SKIAGFKLFSGNKEN
+393 LKITSPGGLGGIFSGNNKKTEN
-408 TSTNDTAITT
+408 SSEENSGDPTEDGSTD
-418 TEATES
+418 
-424 TEDTSSDITDTSEES
+424 EDTSDK
-439 TDDVTT
+439 
-445 TEQATIPMI
+445 ATIPMV

-461 SAAEE
+461 TAAEE

-471 GFTNYSFDTK
+471 GFTAYTIETATDDK
-481 KDNEVQEGYV
+481 VEEGYV
-491 ISQSVDEGTAVDP
+491 ISQSVDEGTAIPAD
-504 DIEIV
+504 EKIV
-509 VTVSEGKED
+509 ITISEGKED
-518 KEVPDVRKYSDEQ
+518 VEVPDVRGYSDDQ

-536 TEAGFTVTHGFEYD
+536 TEAGFVVTHGYEYD
-550 DTVEKNYV
+550 DTVEKNKV
-558 ISQSPEAGE
+558 ISQSPEG
-567 KQPEGSTVKIIVSNG
+567 KTMQKSGSTVKIIISNG
-582 KKIEEVTV
+582 KEVEEVEV
-590 PNLVGKSEEKAA
+590 PNLVGKSESKAA
-602 ELLKKAGLTGNPSHA
+602 NLLENAGLSGKVSHA
-617 NSDDVK
+617 NSDEVK
-623 AGKVI
+623 KGQVI
-628 SQDIDAD
+628 SQDVLAGSS
-635 TKVEEGS
+635 VEKGS
-642 TINYVISDGPEV
+642 TVGYVISDGPEKV
-654 ISYSVKFTGAITNA
+654 TYSVKFTGSITNS
-668 GYDFEAAGNVTVT
+668 GFDFATFGNVTVNVTYT
-681 VSYTIGD
+681 VGD
-688 ATYKIYSGAAGE
+688 ATYKLYSGAAGE
-700 ESFPLDISDAD
+700 DSFPLDIGSAD
-711 PIGGLSDDSGTFTV
+711 PIGGLSQNSGTFAVT
-725 MITDSEGQD
+725 ITDSDGID

-740 TSGLSASFT
+740 TSGLSASFS

>member
-19 GTGGMSE
+19 GIGGMSE

-93 EGITLKEYIQE
+93 EGITLKEYIQK
-104 KGRLKSDEAINISIQ
+104 KGRLLPEQAIDFSIQ

-218 ALMHIQGEMISPR
+218 ALMHIQGEMVSPR

-277 CVVVTPIVPSS
+277 CVVVPPVVPNS
-288 PTVEMTSDE
+288 PTVEITSDE
-297 MKAIKEGRQMNEPI
+297 MKAIKEGRQMNEAPVV
-311 LEEEDLEPEER
+311 EETPSSVVER
-322 PENTPII
+322 PDITPII

-344 DDEYDDVNRQ
+344 DSYGDEGMT
-354 PEDDDDSEIDEL
+354 PEDDDDNEIEEL

-378 IAIVIIIA
+378 VAVVIIIA
-386 ILVAMLI
+386 ILVAILI
-393 SKIAGFKLFSGNKEN
+393 LKITSPGGLGGIFSGNNKKTEN
-408 TSTNDTAITT
+408 SSEENSGD
-418 TEATES
+418 S
-424 TEDTSSDITDTSEES
+424 TEDGSTDEDTS
-439 TDDVTT
+439 DK
-445 TEQATIPMI
+445 ATIPMV

-461 SAAEE
+461 TAAEE

-471 GFTNYSFDTK
+471 GFTAYTIETATDDK
-481 KDNEVQEGYV
+481 VEEGYV
-491 ISQSVDEGTAVDP
+491 ISQSVDEGTAIPAD
-504 DIEIV
+504 EKIV
-509 VTVSEGKED
+509 ITISEGKED
-518 KEVPDVRKYSDEQ
+518 VEVPNVTGYSDDQ

-536 TEAGFTVTHGFEYD
+536 TEAGFVVTHGYEYD
-550 DTVEKNYV
+550 DTVEKNKV
-558 ISQSPEAGE
+558 ISQSPEG
-567 KQPEGSTVKIIVSNG
+567 KTMQKSGSTVKIIISNG
-582 KKIEEVTV
+582 KEVEEVEV
-590 PNLVGKSEEKAA
+590 PNLLGKSESKAA
-602 ELLKKAGLTGNPSHA
+602 NLLENAGLSGKVSHA
-617 NSDDVK
+617 NSDEVK
-623 AGKVI
+623 KGQVI
-628 SQDIDAD
+628 SQDVSAGSS
-635 TKVEEGS
+635 VEKGS
-642 TINYVISDGPEV
+642 TVGYVISDGPEKV
-654 ISYSVKFTGAITNA
+654 TYSVKFTGSITNS
-668 GYDFEAAGNVTVT
+668 GFDFATFGNVTVNVTYT
-681 VSYTIGD
+681 VGD
-688 ATYKIYSGAAGE
+688 ATYKLYSGAAGE
-700 ESFPLDISDAD
+700 DSFPLDIGSAD
-711 PIGGLSDDSGTFTV
+711 PIGGLSQNSGTFAVT
-725 MITDSEGQD
+725 ITDSDGID

-740 TSGLSASFT
+740 TSGLSASFS

>member
-93 EGITLKEYIQE
+93 EGITLKAYIQK
-104 KGRLKSDEAINISIQ
+104 KGRLLPEQAIDFSIQ

-218 ALMHIQGEMISPR
+218 ALMHIQGEMVSPR

-277 CVVVTPIVPSS
+277 CVVVPPVVPNS
-288 PTVEMTSDE
+288 PTVEITSDE
-297 MKAIKEGRQMNEPI
+297 MKAIKEGRQMNEAPVV
-311 LEEEDLEPEER
+311 EETPSSVVER
-322 PENTPII
+322 PDITPII

-344 DDEYDDVNRQ
+344 DSYGDEGMT
-354 PEDDDDSEIDEL
+354 PEDDDDNEIEEL

-378 IAIVIIIA
+378 VAVVIIIA
-386 ILVAMLI
+386 ILVAILI
-393 SKIAGFKLFSGNKEN
+393 LKITSPGGLGGIFSGNNKKTEN
-408 TSTNDTAITT
+408 SSEENSGDPTEDGSTD
-418 TEATES
+418 
-424 TEDTSSDITDTSEES
+424 EDTSDK
-439 TDDVTT
+439 
-445 TEQATIPMI
+445 ATIPMV

-461 SAAEE
+461 TAAEE

-471 GFTNYSFDTK
+471 GFTAYTIETATDDK
-481 KDNEVQEGYV
+481 VEEGYV
-491 ISQSVDEGTAVDP
+491 ISQSVDEGTAIPAD
-504 DIEIV
+504 EKIV
-509 VTVSEGKED
+509 ITISEGKED
-518 KEVPDVRKYSDEQ
+518 VEVPDVRGYSDDQ

-536 TEAGFTVTHGFEYD
+536 TEAGFVVTHGYEYD
-550 DTVEKNYV
+550 DTVEKNKV
-558 ISQSPEAGE
+558 ISQSPEG
-567 KQPEGSTVKIIVSNG
+567 KTMQKSGSTVKIIISNG
-582 KKIEEVTV
+582 KEVEEVEV
-590 PNLVGKSEEKAA
+590 PNLLGKSESKAA
-602 ELLKKAGLTGNPSHA
+602 NLLENAGLSGKVSHA
-617 NSDDVK
+617 NSDEVK
-623 AGKVI
+623 KGQVI
-628 SQDIDAD
+628 SQDVSAGSS
-635 TKVEEGS
+635 VEKGS
-642 TINYVISDGPEV
+642 TVGYVISDGPEKV
-654 ISYSVKFTGAITNA
+654 TYSVKFTGSITNS
-668 GYDFEAAGNVTVT
+668 GFDFATFGNVTVNVTYT
-681 VSYTIGD
+681 VGD
-688 ATYKIYSGAAGE
+688 ATYKLYSGAAGE
-700 ESFPLDISDAD
+700 DSFPLDIGSAD
-711 PIGGLSDDSGTFTV
+711 PIGGLSQNSGTFAVT
-725 MITDSEGQD
+725 ITDSDGID

-740 TSGLSASFT
+740 TSGLSASFS

>member
-93 EGITLKEYIQE
+93 EGITLKEYIQK
-104 KGRLKSDEAINISIQ
+104 KGRLLPEQAIDFSIQ

-218 ALMHIQGEMISPR
+218 ALMHIQGEMVSPR

-277 CVVVTPIVPSS
+277 CVVVPPVVPNS
-288 PTVEMTSDE
+288 PTVEITSDE
-297 MKAIKEGRQMNEPI
+297 MKAIKEGRQMNEAPVV
-311 LEEEDLEPEER
+311 EETPSSVVER
-322 PENTPII
+322 PDITPII

-344 DDEYDDVNRQ
+344 DSYGDEGMT
-354 PEDDDDSEIDEL
+354 PEDDDDNEIEEL

-378 IAIVIIIA
+378 VAVVIIIS
-386 ILVAMLI
+386 ILVAILI
-393 SKIAGFKLFSGNKEN
+393 LKITSPGGLGGIFSGNNKKTEN
-408 TSTNDTAITT
+408 SSEENSGD
-418 TEATES
+418 S
-424 TEDTSSDITDTSEES
+424 TEDGSTDEDTS
-439 TDDVTT
+439 DK
-445 TEQATIPMI
+445 ATIPMV

-461 SAAEE
+461 TAAEE

-471 GFTNYSFDTK
+471 GFTAYTIETATDDK
-481 KDNEVQEGYV
+481 VEEGYV
-491 ISQSVDEGTAVDP
+491 ISQSVDEGTAIPAD
-504 DIEIV
+504 EKIV
-509 VTVSEGKED
+509 ITVSEGKED
-518 KEVPDVRKYSDEQ
+518 VEVPDVRGYSDDQ

-536 TEAGFTVTHGFEYD
+536 TEAGFVVTHGYEYD
-550 DTVEKNYV
+550 DTVEKNKV
-558 ISQSPEAGE
+558 ISQSPEG
-567 KQPEGSTVKIIVSNG
+567 KTMQKSGSTVKIIISNG
-582 KKIEEVTV
+582 KEVEEVEV
-590 PNLVGKSEEKAA
+590 PNLVGKSESKAA
-602 ELLKKAGLTGNPSHA
+602 ELLENAGLSGKVSHA
-617 NSDDVK
+617 NSDEVK
-623 AGKVI
+623 KGQVI
-628 SQDIDAD
+628 SQDVSAGSS
-635 TKVEEGS
+635 VEKGS
-642 TINYVISDGPEV
+642 TVGYVISDGPEKV
-654 ISYSVKFTGAITNA
+654 TYSVKFTGSITNS
-668 GYDFEAAGNVTVT
+668 GFDFATFGNVTVNVTYT
-681 VSYTIGD
+681 VGD
-688 ATYKIYSGAAGE
+688 ATYKLYSGAAGE
-700 ESFPLDISDAD
+700 DSFPLDIGSAD
-711 PIGGLSDDSGTFTV
+711 PIGGLSQNSGTFAVT
-725 MITDSEGQD
+725 ITDSDGID

-740 TSGLSASFT
+740 TSGLSASFS

>member
-93 EGITLKEYIQE
+93 EGITLKEYIQK
-104 KGRLKSDEAINISIQ
+104 KGRLLPEQAIDFSIQ

-218 ALMHIQGEMISPR
+218 ALMHIQGEMVSPR

-277 CVVVTPIVPSS
+277 CVVVPPVVPNS
-288 PTVEMTSDE
+288 PTVEITSDE
-297 MKAIKEGRQMNEPI
+297 MKAIKEGRQMNEAPVV
-311 LEEEDLEPEER
+311 EETPSSVVER
-322 PENTPII
+322 PDITPII

-344 DDEYDDVNRQ
+344 DSYGDEGMA
-354 PEDDDDSEIDEL
+354 PEDDDDNEIEEL

-378 IAIVIIIA
+378 VAVVIIIA
-386 ILVAMLI
+386 ILVAILI
-393 SKIAGFKLFSGNKEN
+393 LKITSPGGLGGIFSGNNKKTEN
-408 TSTNDTAITT
+408 SSEENSGD
-418 TEATES
+418 S
-424 TEDTSSDITDTSEES
+424 TEDGSTDEDTS
-439 TDDVTT
+439 DK
-445 TEQATIPMI
+445 ATIPMV

-461 SAAEE
+461 TAAEE

-471 GFTNYSFDTK
+471 GFTAYTIETATDDK
-481 KDNEVQEGYV
+481 VEEGYV
-491 ISQSVDEGTAVDP
+491 ISQSVDEGTAIPAD
-504 DIEIV
+504 EKIV
-509 VTVSEGKED
+509 ITISEGKED
-518 KEVPDVRKYSDEQ
+518 VEVPDVRGYSDDQ

-536 TEAGFTVTHGFEYD
+536 TEAGFVVTHGYEYD
-550 DTVEKNYV
+550 DTVEKNKV
-558 ISQSPEAGE
+558 ISQSPEG
-567 KQPEGSTVKIIVSNG
+567 KTMQKSGSTVKIIISNG
-582 KKIEEVTV
+582 KEVEEVEV
-590 PNLVGKSEEKAA
+590 PNLVGKSESKAA
-602 ELLKKAGLTGNPSHA
+602 DLLENAGLSGKVSHA
-617 NSDDVK
+617 NSDEVKKGQVINQDVS
-623 AGKVI
+623 AG
-628 SQDIDAD
+628 SS
-635 TKVEEGS
+635 VEKGS
-642 TINYVISDGPEV
+642 TVGYVISDGPEKV
-654 ISYSVKFTGAITNA
+654 TYSVKFTGSITNS
-668 GYDFEAAGNVTVT
+668 GFDFATFGNVTVNVTYT
-681 VSYTIGD
+681 VGD
-688 ATYKIYSGAAGE
+688 ATYKLYSGAAGE
-700 ESFPLDISDAD
+700 DSFPLDIGSAD
-711 PIGGLSDDSGTFTV
+711 PIGGLSQNSGTFAVT
-725 MITDSEGQD
+725 ITDSDGID

-740 TSGLSASFT
+740 TSGLSASFS

>member
-93 EGITLKEYIQE
+93 EGITLKEYIQK
-104 KGRLKSDEAINISIQ
+104 KGRLLPEQAIDFSIQ

-218 ALMHIQGEMISPR
+218 ALMHIQGEMVSPR

-277 CVVVTPIVPSS
+277 CVVVPPVVPNS
-288 PTVEMTSDE
+288 PTVEITSDE
-297 MKAIKEGRQMNEPI
+297 MKAIKEGRQMNEAPVV
-311 LEEEDLEPEER
+311 EETPSSVVER
-322 PENTPII
+322 PDITPII

-344 DDEYDDVNRQ
+344 DSYGDEGMT
-354 PEDDDDSEIDEL
+354 PEDDDDNEIEEL

-378 IAIVIIIA
+378 VAVVIIIA
-386 ILVAMLI
+386 ILVAILI
-393 SKIAGFKLFSGNKEN
+393 LKITSPGGLGGIFSGNNKKTEN
-408 TSTNDTAITT
+408 SSEENSGDPTEDGSTD
-418 TEATES
+418 
-424 TEDTSSDITDTSEES
+424 EDTSDK
-439 TDDVTT
+439 
-445 TEQATIPMI
+445 ATIPMV

-461 SAAEE
+461 TAAEE

-471 GFTNYSFDTK
+471 GFTAYTIETATDDK
-481 KDNEVQEGYV
+481 VEEGYV
-491 ISQSVDEGTAVDP
+491 ISQSVDEGTAIPAD
-504 DIEIV
+504 EKIV
-509 VTVSEGKED
+509 ITISEGKED
-518 KEVPDVRKYSDEQ
+518 VEVPDVRGYSDDQ

-536 TEAGFTVTHGFEYD
+536 TEAGFVVTHGYEYD
-550 DTVEKNYV
+550 DTVEKNKV
-558 ISQSPEAGE
+558 ISQSPEG
-567 KQPEGSTVKIIVSNG
+567 KTMQKSGSTVKIIISNG
-582 KKIEEVTV
+582 KEVEEVKV
-590 PNLVGKSEEKAA
+590 PNLVGKSESKAA
-602 ELLKKAGLTGNPSHA
+602 DLLENAGLSGKVSHA
-617 NSDDVK
+617 NSDEVK
-623 AGKVI
+623 KGQVI
-628 SQDIDAD
+628 SQDVLAGSS
-635 TKVEEGS
+635 VEKGS
-642 TINYVISDGPEV
+642 TVGYVISDGPEKV
-654 ISYSVKFTGAITNA
+654 TYSVKFTGSITNS
-668 GYDFEAAGNVTVT
+668 GFDFATFGNVTVNVTYT
-681 VSYTIGD
+681 VGD
-688 ATYKIYSGAAGE
+688 ATYKLYSGAAGE
-700 ESFPLDISDAD
+700 DSFPLDIGSAD
-711 PIGGLSDDSGTFTV
+711 PIGGLSQNSGTFAVT
-725 MITDSEGQD
+725 ITDSDGID

-740 TSGLSASFT
+740 TSGLSASFS

>member
-93 EGITLKEYIQE
+93 EGITLKEYIQK
-104 KGRLKSDEAINISIQ
+104 KGRLLPEQAIDFSIQ

-218 ALMHIQGEMISPR
+218 ALMHIQGEMVSPR

-277 CVVVTPIVPSS
+277 CVVVPPVVPNS
-288 PTVEMTSDE
+288 PTVEITSDE
-297 MKAIKEGRQMNEPI
+297 MKAIKEGRQMNEAPVV
-311 LEEEDLEPEER
+311 EKTPSSVVER
-322 PENTPII
+322 PDITPII

-344 DDEYDDVNRQ
+344 DSYGDEGMT
-354 PEDDDDSEIDEL
+354 PEDDDDNEIEEL

-378 IAIVIIIA
+378 VAVVIIIA
-386 ILVAMLI
+386 ILVAILI
-393 SKIAGFKLFSGNKEN
+393 LKITSPGGLGGIFSGNNKKTEN
-408 TSTNDTAITT
+408 SSEENSGDPTEDGSTD
-418 TEATES
+418 
-424 TEDTSSDITDTSEES
+424 EDTSDK
-439 TDDVTT
+439 
-445 TEQATIPMI
+445 ATIPMV

-461 SAAEE
+461 TAAEE

-471 GFTNYSFDTK
+471 GFTAYTIETATDDK
-481 KDNEVQEGYV
+481 VEEGYV
-491 ISQSVDEGTAVDP
+491 ISQSVDEGTAIPAD
-504 DIEIV
+504 EKIV
-509 VTVSEGKED
+509 ITISEGKED
-518 KEVPDVRKYSDEQ
+518 VEVPDVRGYSDDQ

-536 TEAGFTVTHGFEYD
+536 TEAGFVVTHGYEYD
-550 DTVEKNYV
+550 DTVEKNKV
-558 ISQSPEAGE
+558 ISQSPEG
-567 KQPEGSTVKIIVSNG
+567 KTMQKSGSTVKIIISNG
-582 KKIEEVTV
+582 KEVEEVEV
-590 PNLVGKSEEKAA
+590 PNLLGKSESKAA
-602 ELLKKAGLTGNPSHA
+602 NLLENAGLSGKVSHA
-617 NSDDVK
+617 NSDEVK
-623 AGKVI
+623 KGQVI
-628 SQDIDAD
+628 SQDVSAGSS
-635 TKVEEGS
+635 VEKGS
-642 TINYVISDGPEV
+642 TVGYVISDGPEKV
-654 ISYSVKFTGAITNA
+654 TYSVKFTGSITNS
-668 GYDFEAAGNVTVT
+668 GFDFATFGNVTVNVTYT
-681 VSYTIGD
+681 VGD
-688 ATYKIYSGAAGE
+688 ATYKLYSGAAGE
-700 ESFPLDISDAD
+700 DSFPLDIGSAD
-711 PIGGLSDDSGTFTV
+711 PIGGLSQNSGTFAVT
-725 MITDSEGQD
+725 ITDSDGID

-740 TSGLSASFT
+740 TSGLSASFS

>member
-93 EGITLKEYIQE
+93 EGITLKEYIQK
-104 KGRLKSDEAINISIQ
+104 KGRLLPEQAIDFSIQ

-218 ALMHIQGEMISPR
+218 ALMHIQGEMVSPR

-277 CVVVTPIVPSS
+277 CVVVPPVVPNS
-288 PTVEMTSDE
+288 PTVEITSDE
-297 MKAIKEGRQMNEPI
+297 MKAIKEGRQMNEAPVV
-311 LEEEDLEPEER
+311 EETPSSVVER
-322 PENTPII
+322 PDITPII

-344 DDEYDDVNRQ
+344 DSYGDEGMA
-354 PEDDDDSEIDEL
+354 PEDDDDNEIEEL

-378 IAIVIIIA
+378 VAVVIIIA
-386 ILVAMLI
+386 ILVAILI
-393 SKIAGFKLFSGNKEN
+393 LKITSPGGLGGIFSGNNKKTEN
-408 TSTNDTAITT
+408 SSEENSGDPTEDGSTD
-418 TEATES
+418 
-424 TEDTSSDITDTSEES
+424 EDTSDK
-439 TDDVTT
+439 
-445 TEQATIPMI
+445 ATIPMV

-461 SAAEE
+461 TAAEE

-471 GFTNYSFDTK
+471 GFTAYTIETATDDK
-481 KDNEVQEGYV
+481 VEEGYV
-491 ISQSVDEGTAVDP
+491 ISQSVDEGTAIPAD
-504 DIEIV
+504 EKIV
-509 VTVSEGKED
+509 ITISEGKED
-518 KEVPDVRKYSDEQ
+518 VEVPDVRGYSDDQ

-536 TEAGFTVTHGFEYD
+536 TEAGFVVTHGYEYD
-550 DTVEKNYV
+550 DTVEKNKV
-558 ISQSPEAGE
+558 ISQSPEG
-567 KQPEGSTVKIIVSNG
+567 KTMQKSGSTVKIIISNG
-582 KKIEEVTV
+582 KEVEEVEV
-590 PNLVGKSEEKAA
+590 PNLLGKSESKAA
-602 ELLKKAGLTGNPSHA
+602 NLLENAGLSGKVSHA
-617 NSDDVK
+617 NSDEVK
-623 AGKVI
+623 KGQVI
-628 SQDIDAD
+628 SQDVSAGSS
-635 TKVEEGS
+635 VEKGS
-642 TINYVISDGPEV
+642 TVGYVISDGPEKV
-654 ISYSVKFTGAITNA
+654 TYSVKFTGSITNS
-668 GYDFEAAGNVTVT
+668 GFDFATFGNVTVNVTYT
-681 VSYTIGD
+681 VGD
-688 ATYKIYSGAAGE
+688 ATYKLYSGAAGE
-700 ESFPLDISDAD
+700 DSFPLDIGSAD
-711 PIGGLSDDSGTFTV
+711 PIGGLSQNSGTFAVT
-725 MITDSEGQD
+725 ITDSDGID

-740 TSGLSASFT
+740 TSGLSASFS

>member
-93 EGITLKEYIQE
+93 EGITLKEYIQK
-104 KGRLKSDEAINISIQ
+104 KGRLLPEQAIDFSIQ

-218 ALMHIQGEMISPR
+218 ALMHIQGEMVSPR

-277 CVVVTPIVPSS
+277 CVVVPPVVPNS
-288 PTVEMTSDE
+288 PTVEITSDE
-297 MKAIKEGRQMNEPI
+297 MKAIKEGRQMNEAPVV
-311 LEEEDLEPEER
+311 EETPSSVVER
-322 PENTPII
+322 PDITPII

-334 DNLFDDDDDD
+334 DNLFDNDDDDD
-344 DDEYDDVNRQ
+344 SYGDEGMT
-354 PEDDDDSEIDEL
+354 PEDDDDNEIEEL

-378 IAIVIIIA
+378 VAVVIIIA
-386 ILVAMLI
+386 ILVAILI
-393 SKIAGFKLFSGNKEN
+393 LKITSPGGLGGIFSGNNKKTEN
-408 TSTNDTAITT
+408 SSEENSGDPTEDGSTD
-418 TEATES
+418 
-424 TEDTSSDITDTSEES
+424 EDTSDK
-439 TDDVTT
+439 
-445 TEQATIPMI
+445 ATIPMV

-461 SAAEE
+461 TAAEE

-471 GFTNYSFDTK
+471 GFTAYTIETATDDK
-481 KDNEVQEGYV
+481 VEEGYV
-491 ISQSVDEGTAVDP
+491 ISQSVDEGTAIPAD
-504 DIEIV
+504 EKIV
-509 VTVSEGKED
+509 ITISEGKED
-518 KEVPDVRKYSDEQ
+518 VEVPDVRGYSDDQ

-536 TEAGFTVTHGFEYD
+536 TEAGFVVTHGYEYD
-550 DTVEKNYV
+550 DTVEKNKV
-558 ISQSPEAGE
+558 ISQSPEG
-567 KQPEGSTVKIIVSNG
+567 KTMQKSGSTVKIIISNG
-582 KKIEEVTV
+582 KEVEEVEV
-590 PNLVGKSEEKAA
+590 PNLLGKSESKAA
-602 ELLKKAGLTGNPSHA
+602 NLLENAGLSGKVSHA
-617 NSDDVK
+617 NSDEVK
-623 AGKVI
+623 KGQVI
-628 SQDIDAD
+628 SQDVSAGSS
-635 TKVEEGS
+635 VEKGS
-642 TINYVISDGPEV
+642 TVGYVISDGPEKV
-654 ISYSVKFTGAITNA
+654 TYSVKFTGSITNS
-668 GYDFEAAGNVTVT
+668 GFDFATFGNVTVNVTYT
-681 VSYTIGD
+681 VGD
-688 ATYKIYSGAAGE
+688 ATYKLYSGAAGE
-700 ESFPLDISDAD
+700 DSFPLDIGSAD
-711 PIGGLSDDSGTFTV
+711 PIGGLSQNSGTFAVT
-725 MITDSEGQD
+725 ITDSDGID

-740 TSGLSASFT
+740 TSGLSASFS

>member
-93 EGITLKEYIQE
+93 EGITLKEYIQK
-104 KGRLKSDEAINISIQ
+104 KGRLLPEQAIDFSIQ

-218 ALMHIQGEMISPR
+218 ALMHIQGEMVSPR

-277 CVVVTPIVPSS
+277 CVVVPPVVPNS
-288 PTVEMTSDE
+288 PTVEITSDE
-297 MKAIKEGRQMNEPI
+297 MKAIKEGRQMNEAPVV
-311 LEEEDLEPEER
+311 EETPSSVVER
-322 PENTPII
+322 PDITPII

-344 DDEYDDVNRQ
+344 DSYGDERMT
-354 PEDDDDSEIDEL
+354 PEDDDDNEIEEL

-378 IAIVIIIA
+378 VAVVIIIA
-386 ILVAMLI
+386 ILVAILI
-393 SKIAGFKLFSGNKEN
+393 LKITSPGGLGGIFSGNNKKTEN
-408 TSTNDTAITT
+408 SSEENSGD
-418 TEATES
+418 S
-424 TEDTSSDITDTSEES
+424 TEDGSTDEDTS
-439 TDDVTT
+439 DK
-445 TEQATIPMI
+445 ATIPMV

-461 SAAEE
+461 TAAEE

-471 GFTNYSFDTK
+471 GFTAYTIETATDDK
-481 KDNEVQEGYV
+481 VEEGYV
-491 ISQSVDEGTAVDP
+491 ISQSVDEGTAIPAD
-504 DIEIV
+504 EKIV
-509 VTVSEGKED
+509 ITISEGKED
-518 KEVPDVRKYSDEQ
+518 VEVPNVTGYSDDQ

-536 TEAGFTVTHGFEYD
+536 TEAGFVVTHGYEYD
-550 DTVEKNYV
+550 DTVEKNKV
-558 ISQSPEAGE
+558 ISQSPEG
-567 KQPEGSTVKIIVSNG
+567 KTMQKSGSTVKIIISNG
-582 KKIEEVTV
+582 KEVEEVEV
-590 PNLVGKSEEKAA
+590 PNLVGKSESKAA
-602 ELLKKAGLTGNPSHA
+602 DLLENAGLSGKVSHA
-617 NSDDVK
+617 NSDEVK
-623 AGKVI
+623 KGQVI
-628 SQDIDAD
+628 SQDVSAGSS
-635 TKVEEGS
+635 VEKGS
-642 TINYVISDGPEV
+642 TVGYVISDGPEKV
-654 ISYSVKFTGAITNA
+654 TYSVKFTGSITNS
-668 GYDFEAAGNVTVT
+668 GFDFATFGNVTVNVTYT
-681 VSYTIGD
+681 VGD
-688 ATYKIYSGAAGE
+688 ATYKLYSGAAGE
-700 ESFPLDISDAD
+700 DSFPLDIGSAD
-711 PIGGLSDDSGTFTV
+711 PIGGLSQNSGTFAVTI
-725 MITDSEGQD
+725 MDSDGID

-740 TSGLSASFT
+740 TSGLSASFS

>member
-93 EGITLKEYIQE
+93 EGITLKEYIQK
-104 KGRLKSDEAINISIQ
+104 KGRLLPEQAIDFSIQ

-218 ALMHIQGEMISPR
+218 ALMHIQGEMVSPR

-277 CVVVTPIVPSS
+277 CVVVPPVVPNS
-288 PTVEMTSDE
+288 PTVEITSDE
-297 MKAIKEGRQMNEPI
+297 MKAIKEGRQMNEAPVV
-311 LEEEDLEPEER
+311 EETPSSVVER
-322 PENTPII
+322 PDITPII

-344 DDEYDDVNRQ
+344 DSYGDEGMA
-354 PEDDDDSEIDEL
+354 PEDDDDNEIEEL

-378 IAIVIIIA
+378 VAVVIIIA
-386 ILVAMLI
+386 ILVAILI
-393 SKIAGFKLFSGNKEN
+393 LKITSPGGLGGIFSGNNKKTEN
-408 TSTNDTAITT
+408 SSEENSGD
-418 TEATES
+418 S
-424 TEDTSSDITDTSEES
+424 TEDGSTDEDTS
-439 TDDVTT
+439 DK
-445 TEQATIPMI
+445 ATIPMV

-461 SAAEE
+461 TAAEE

-471 GFTNYSFDTK
+471 GFTAYTIETATDDK
-481 KDNEVQEGYV
+481 VEEGYV
-491 ISQSVDEGTAVDP
+491 ISQSVDEGTAIPAD
-504 DIEIV
+504 EKIV
-509 VTVSEGKED
+509 ITVSEGKED
-518 KEVPDVRKYSDEQ
+518 VEVPAVTGYSDDQ

-536 TEAGFTVTHGFEYD
+536 TEAGFVVTHGYEYD
-550 DTVEKNYV
+550 DTVEKNKV
-558 ISQSPEAGE
+558 ISQSPEG
-567 KQPEGSTVKIIVSNG
+567 KTMQKSGSTVKIIISNG
-582 KKIEEVTV
+582 KEVEEVEV
-590 PNLVGKSEEKAA
+590 PNLLGKSESKAA
-602 ELLKKAGLTGNPSHA
+602 NLLENAGLSGKVSHA
-617 NSDDVK
+617 NSDEVK
-623 AGKVI
+623 KGQVI
-628 SQDIDAD
+628 SQDVSAGSS
-635 TKVEEGS
+635 VEKGS
-642 TINYVISDGPEV
+642 TVGYVISDGPEKV
-654 ISYSVKFTGAITNA
+654 TYSVKFTGSITNS
-668 GYDFEAAGNVTVT
+668 GFDFATFGNVTVNVTYT
-681 VSYTIGD
+681 VSD
-688 ATYKIYSGAAGE
+688 ATYKLYSGAAGE
-700 ESFPLDISDAD
+700 DSFPLDIGSAD
-711 PIGGLSDDSGTFTV
+711 PIGGLSQNSGTFAVT
-725 MITDSEGQD
+725 ITDSDGID

-740 TSGLSASFT
+740 TSGLSASFS

>member
-93 EGITLKEYIQE
+93 EGITLKEYIQK
-104 KGRLKSDEAINISIQ
+104 KGRLLPEQAIDFSIQ

-218 ALMHIQGEMISPR
+218 ALMHIQGEMVSPR

-277 CVVVTPIVPSS
+277 CVVVPPVVPNS
-288 PTVEMTSDE
+288 PTVEITSDE
-297 MKAIKEGRQMNEPI
+297 MKAIKEGRQMNEAPVV
-311 LEEEDLEPEER
+311 EETPSSVVER
-322 PENTPII
+322 PDITPII

-344 DDEYDDVNRQ
+344 DSYGDEGMT
-354 PEDDDDSEIDEL
+354 PEDDDDNEIEEL

-378 IAIVIIIA
+378 VAVVIIIA
-386 ILVAMLI
+386 ILVAILI
-393 SKIAGFKLFSGNKEN
+393 LKITSPGGLGGIFSGNNKKTEN
-408 TSTNDTAITT
+408 SSEENSGDPTEDGSTD
-418 TEATES
+418 
-424 TEDTSSDITDTSEES
+424 EDTSDK
-439 TDDVTT
+439 
-445 TEQATIPMI
+445 ATIPMV

-461 SAAEE
+461 TAAEE

-471 GFTNYSFDTK
+471 GFTAYTIETATDDK
-481 KDNEVQEGYV
+481 VEEGYV
-491 ISQSVDEGTAVDP
+491 ISQSVDEGTAISAD
-504 DIEIV
+504 EKIV
-509 VTVSEGKED
+509 ITISEGKED
-518 KEVPDVRKYSDEQ
+518 VEVPDVRGYSDDQ

-536 TEAGFTVTHGFEYD
+536 TEAGFVVTHGYEYD
-550 DTVEKNYV
+550 DTVEKNKV
-558 ISQSPEAGE
+558 ISQSPEG
-567 KQPEGSTVKIIVSNG
+567 KTMQKSGSTVKIIISNG
-582 KKIEEVTV
+582 KEVEEVEV
-590 PNLVGKSEEKAA
+590 PNLLGKSESKAA
-602 ELLKKAGLTGNPSHA
+602 NLLENAGLSGKVSHA
-617 NSDDVK
+617 NSDEVK
-623 AGKVI
+623 KGQVI
-628 SQDIDAD
+628 SQDVSAGSS
-635 TKVEEGS
+635 VEKGS
-642 TINYVISDGPEV
+642 TVGYVISDGPEKV
-654 ISYSVKFTGAITNA
+654 TYSVKFTGSITNS
-668 GYDFEAAGNVTVT
+668 GFDFATFGNVTVNVTYT
-681 VSYTIGD
+681 VGD
-688 ATYKIYSGAAGE
+688 ATYKLYSGAAGE
-700 ESFPLDISDAD
+700 DSFPLDIGSAD
-711 PIGGLSDDSGTFTV
+711 PIGGLSQNSGTFAVT
-725 MITDSEGQD
+725 ITDSDGID

-740 TSGLSASFT
+740 TSGLSASFS

>member
-93 EGITLKEYIQE
+93 EGITLKEYIQK
-104 KGRLKSDEAINISIQ
+104 KGRLLPEQAIDFSIQ

-218 ALMHIQGEMISPR
+218 ALMHIQGEMVSPR

-277 CVVVTPIVPSS
+277 CVVVPPVVPNS
-288 PTVEMTSDE
+288 PTVEITSDE
-297 MKAIKEGRQMNEPI
+297 MKAIKEGRQMNEAPVV
-311 LEEEDLEPEER
+311 EETPSSVVER
-322 PENTPII
+322 PDITPII

-344 DDEYDDVNRQ
+344 DSYGDEGMT
-354 PEDDDDSEIDEL
+354 PEDDDDNEIEEL

-378 IAIVIIIA
+378 VAVVIIIA
-386 ILVAMLI
+386 ILVAILI
-393 SKIAGFKLFSGNKEN
+393 LKITSPGGLGGIFSGNNKKTEN
-408 TSTNDTAITT
+408 SSEENSGDPTEDGSTD
-418 TEATES
+418 
-424 TEDTSSDITDTSEES
+424 EDTSDK
-439 TDDVTT
+439 
-445 TEQATIPMI
+445 ATIPMV

-461 SAAEE
+461 TAAEE

-471 GFTNYSFDTK
+471 GFTAYTIETATDDK
-481 KDNEVQEGYV
+481 VEEGYV
-491 ISQSVDEGTAVDP
+491 ISQSVDEGTAIPAD
-504 DIEIV
+504 EKIV
-509 VTVSEGKED
+509 ITISEGKED
-518 KEVPDVRKYSDEQ
+518 VEVPDVRGYSDDQ

-536 TEAGFTVTHGFEYD
+536 TEAGFVVTHGYEYD
-550 DTVEKNYV
+550 DTVEKNKV
-558 ISQSPEAGE
+558 ISQSPAG
-567 KQPEGSTVKIIVSNG
+567 KTMQKSGSTVKIIISNG
-582 KKIEEVTV
+582 KEVEEVEV
-590 PNLVGKSEEKAA
+590 PNLVGKSESKAA
-602 ELLKKAGLTGNPSHA
+602 DLLENAGLSGKVSHA
-617 NSDDVK
+617 NSDEVKKGQVINQDVS
-623 AGKVI
+623 AG
-628 SQDIDAD
+628 SS
-635 TKVEEGS
+635 VEKGS
-642 TINYVISDGPEV
+642 TVGYVISDGPEKV
-654 ISYSVKFTGAITNA
+654 TYSVKFTGSITNS
-668 GYDFEAAGNVTVT
+668 GFDFATFGNVTVNVTYT
-681 VSYTIGD
+681 VGD
-688 ATYKIYSGAAGE
+688 ATYKLYSGAAGE
-700 ESFPLDISDAD
+700 DSFPLDIGSAD
-711 PIGGLSDDSGTFTV
+711 PIGGLSQNSGTFAVT
-725 MITDSEGQD
+725 ITDSDGID

-740 TSGLSASFT
+740 TSGLSASFS

>member
-93 EGITLKEYIQE
+93 EGITLKEYIQK
-104 KGRLKSDEAINISIQ
+104 KGRLLPEQAIDFSIQ

-218 ALMHIQGEMISPR
+218 ALMHIQGEMVSPR

-277 CVVVTPIVPSS
+277 CVVVPPVVPNS
-288 PTVEMTSDE
+288 PTVEITSDE
-297 MKAIKEGRQMNEPI
+297 MKAIKEGRQMNEAPVV
-311 LEEEDLEPEER
+311 EETPSSVVER
-322 PENTPII
+322 PDITPII

-344 DDEYDDVNRQ
+344 DSYGDEGMA
-354 PEDDDDSEIDEL
+354 PEDDDDNEIEEL

-378 IAIVIIIA
+378 VAVVIIIA
-386 ILVAMLI
+386 ILVAILI
-393 SKIAGFKLFSGNKEN
+393 LKITSPGGLGGIFSGNNKKTEN
-408 TSTNDTAITT
+408 SSEENSGD
-418 TEATES
+418 S
-424 TEDTSSDITDTSEES
+424 TEDGSTDEDTS
-439 TDDVTT
+439 DK
-445 TEQATIPMI
+445 ATIPMV

-461 SAAEE
+461 TAAEE

-471 GFTNYSFDTK
+471 GFTAYTIETATDDK
-481 KDNEVQEGYV
+481 VEEGYV
-491 ISQSVDEGTAVDP
+491 ISQSVDEGTAIPAD
-504 DIEIV
+504 EKIV
-509 VTVSEGKED
+509 ITVSEGKED
-518 KEVPDVRKYSDEQ
+518 VEVPDVRGYSDDQ

-536 TEAGFTVTHGFEYD
+536 TEAGFVVTHGNEYD
-550 DTVEKNYV
+550 DTVEKNKV
-558 ISQSPEAGE
+558 ISQSPEG
-567 KQPEGSTVKIIVSNG
+567 KTMQKSGSTVKIIISNG
-582 KKIEEVTV
+582 KEVEEVEV
-590 PNLVGKSEEKAA
+590 PNLVGKSESKAA
-602 ELLKKAGLTGNPSHA
+602 DLLEKAGLSGKVSHA
-617 NSDDVK
+617 NSDEVK
-623 AGKVI
+623 KGQVI
-628 SQDIDAD
+628 SQDVSAGSS
-635 TKVEEGS
+635 VEKGS
-642 TINYVISDGPEV
+642 TVGYVISDGPEKV
-654 ISYSVKFTGAITNA
+654 TYSVKFTGSITNS
-668 GYDFEAAGNVTVT
+668 GFDFATFGNVTVNVTYT
-681 VSYTIGD
+681 VGD
-688 ATYKIYSGAAGE
+688 ATYKLYSGAAGE
-700 ESFPLDISDAD
+700 DSFPLDIGSAD
-711 PIGGLSDDSGTFTV
+711 PIGGLSQNSGTFAVT
-725 MITDSEGQD
+725 ITDSDGID

-740 TSGLSASFT
+740 TSGLSASFS

>member
-1 MLNPGMILSN
+1 MLNPEMILSN

-93 EGITLKEYIQE
+93 EGITLKEYIQK
-104 KGRLKSDEAINISIQ
+104 KGRLLPEQAIDFSIQ

-218 ALMHIQGEMISPR
+218 ALMHIQGEMVSPR

-277 CVVVTPIVPSS
+277 CVVVPPVVPNS
-288 PTVEMTSDE
+288 PTVEITSDE
-297 MKAIKEGRQMNEPI
+297 MKAIKEGRQMNEAPVV
-311 LEEEDLEPEER
+311 EETPSSVVER
-322 PENTPII
+322 PDITPII

-344 DDEYDDVNRQ
+344 DSYGDEGMT
-354 PEDDDDSEIDEL
+354 PEDDDDNEIEEL

-378 IAIVIIIA
+378 VAVVIIIA
-386 ILVAMLI
+386 ILVAILI
-393 SKIAGFKLFSGNKEN
+393 LKITSPGGLGGIFSGNNKKTEN
-408 TSTNDTAITT
+408 SSEENSGDPTEDGSTD
-418 TEATES
+418 
-424 TEDTSSDITDTSEES
+424 EDTSDK
-439 TDDVTT
+439 
-445 TEQATIPMI
+445 ATIPMV

-461 SAAEE
+461 TAAEE

-471 GFTNYSFDTK
+471 GFTAYTIETATDDK
-481 KDNEVQEGYV
+481 VEEGYV
-491 ISQSVDEGTAVDP
+491 ISQSVDEGTAIPAD
-504 DIEIV
+504 EKIV
-509 VTVSEGKED
+509 ITISEGKED
-518 KEVPDVRKYSDEQ
+518 VEVPDVRGYSDDQ

-536 TEAGFTVTHGFEYD
+536 TEAGFVVTHGYEYD
-550 DTVEKNYV
+550 DTVEKNKV
-558 ISQSPEAGE
+558 ISQSPEG
-567 KQPEGSTVKIIVSNG
+567 KTMQKSGSTVKIIISNG
-582 KKIEEVTV
+582 KEVEEVEV
-590 PNLVGKSEEKAA
+590 PNLLGKSESKAA
-602 ELLKKAGLTGNPSHA
+602 NLLENAGLSGKVSHA
-617 NSDDVK
+617 NSDEVK
-623 AGKVI
+623 KGQVI
-628 SQDIDAD
+628 SQDVSAGSS
-635 TKVEEGS
+635 VEKGS
-642 TINYVISDGPEV
+642 TVGYVISDGPEKV
-654 ISYSVKFTGAITNA
+654 TYSVKFTGSITNS
-668 GYDFEAAGNVTVT
+668 GFDFATFGNVTVNVTYT
-681 VSYTIGD
+681 VGD
-688 ATYKIYSGAAGE
+688 ATYKLYSGAAGE
-700 ESFPLDISDAD
+700 DSFPLDIGSAD
-711 PIGGLSDDSGTFTV
+711 PIGGLSQNSGTFAVT
-725 MITDSEGQD
+725 ITDSDGID

-740 TSGLSASFT
+740 TSGLSASFS